1 MIRKLTTFILTLCTA
16 VSLSAQVITDGS
28 HWFDG
33 SAYYTAAELEGS
45 ILFSGASADG
55 TYEFEF
61 RLIYI
66 GTEGHFKLDK
76 AREESIVPFRTDY
89 GTIVRINGKGNAT
102 TLSFLNDKG
111 LSTWTLVKT
120 DKSHRD
126 CLATEFWAKSQPLE
140 KMMSTYVMN
149 THYLSVL
156 SKTQLRYMQEVLK
169 DKQNRSHVEQNNLE
183 LITSELK
190 VPDFHRINVGDLQA
204 LSEAKEPKTVTVTDE
219 LGFLD
224 ALKDNTKIILP
235 EGTRL
240 NLSKVLGKAS
250 CFKGEGRAFE
260 GYVEPHMQSGESTLV
275 SESVFDGKQLT
286 IVNLKNVTIC
296 GSDDCHIVVDP
307 AYAYVLNFVQCENI
321 NIENVTMGHTVEG
334 YCTGGVVGMYR
345 CSGMEIDSCDLYGCG
360 AYGLV
365 ADMTQGVTMT
375 RTIIRDCSY
384 GIMQLFGCSDAIF
397 SECSFYRN
405 REYSLVTVDAGCR
418 NILFEACRFFENCGL
433 LFDLQSRIQLRSCG
447 IVHNDPGAL
456 GDFRNHV
463 QQLDDETTIRIE
475 NY

>member
-1 MIRKLTTFILTLCTA
+1 MRKIATMIFALCAA
-16 VSLSAQVITDGS
+16 VCLSARGIPEGS

-33 SAYYTAAELEGS
+33 SAWYTATELEGG
-45 ILFSGASADG
+45 ILFSGDSADG
-55 TYEFEF
+55 TYTFEF
-61 RLIYI
+61 RLERAKAA
-66 GTEGHFKLDK
+66 GTYKLEK
-76 AREESIVPFRTDY
+76 ATDESIVPFRTEY
-89 GTIVRINGKGNAT
+89 GTKVKSVGKDGNILA
-102 TLSFLNDKG
+102 FLDEDG
-111 LSTWTLVKT
+111 LTSWTLIRT
-120 DKSHRD
+120 DKARRD

-140 KMMSTYVMN
+140 KMASSYVMN

-156 SKTQLRYMQEVLK
+156 SKTQLRYMKELLEGRK
-169 DKQNRSHVEQNNLE
+169 SRSYVEQTNLE
-183 LITSELK
+183 LICSELK

-204 LSEAKEPKTVTVTDE
+204 LSEARGPATVTVRDE
-219 LGFLD
+219 REFLD
-224 ALKDNTKIILP
+224 ALKDNTTILLP

-240 NLSKVLGKAS
+240 NLSRVLDRAS
-250 CFKGEGRAFE
+250 GFKGEGRVFE
-260 GYVEPHMQSGESTLV
+260 GYVEPHMQSGEPTLV
-275 SESVFDGKQLT
+275 SESVFDGHQLT
-286 IVNLKNVTIC
+286 IVNLRNVTIS

-307 AYAYVLNFVQCENI
+307 AYAYVLNFVQCQNI
-321 NIENVTMGHTVEG
+321 RIENVTMGHTVEG

-345 CSGMEIDSCDLYGCG
+345 CSDMVIDACDLYGCG

-365 ADMTQGVTMT
+365 ADTTRDVTMT

-384 GIMQLFGCSDAIF
+384 GIMQLFGCSGATF

-418 NILFEACRFFENCGL
+418 DILFEACRFFENRGL

-456 GDFRNHV
+456 GDFRNYV

>member
-1 MIRKLTTFILTLCTA
+1 MRKIATIIFALCAA
-16 VSLSAQVITDGS
+16 VCLSAQGIPEGS

-33 SAYYTAAELEGS
+33 SAWYTATELEGG
-45 ILFSGASADG
+45 ILFSGDSADG
-55 TYEFEF
+55 TYTFGF
-61 RLIYI
+61 RLARTKAA
-66 GTEGHFKLDK
+66 GTYKLEK
-76 AREESIVPFRTDY
+76 ASGESIVPFRTEY
-89 GTIVRINGKGNAT
+89 GTKVKALGKDGTILA
-102 TLSFLNDKG
+102 FLDG
-111 LSTWTLVKT
+111 DGQTSWTLVLT
-120 DKSHRD
+120 ERSHRD

-140 KMMSTYVMN
+140 KMASSYTMN

-156 SKTQLRYMQEVLK
+156 SKTQLRYMKELLEGRK
-169 DKQNRSHVEQNNLE
+169 NRSYVEQTNLE
-183 LITSELK
+183 LICSELN
-190 VPDFHRINVGDLQA
+190 VPDFHRVNVGDLQA
-204 LSEAKEPKTVTVTDE
+204 LSEAQGQNTVTVTDE
-219 LGFLD
+219 RGLLD
-224 ALKDNTKIILP
+224 ALKDNTTILLP

-250 CFKGEGRAFE
+250 CFKGEGRAYE
-260 GYVEPHMQSGESTLV
+260 GYVEPHMQSGEPTLV
-275 SESVFDGKQLT
+275 SESVFDGHQLT
-286 IVNLKNVTIC
+286 VVNLRNVTIS

-321 NIENVTMGHTVEG
+321 RIENVTMGHTAEG

-365 ADMTQGVTMT
+365 ADTTRDVTMT

-384 GIMQLFGCSDAIF
+384 GIMQLFGCSGATF

-405 REYSLVTVDAGCR
+405 REYSLVTVDAGCSGV
-418 NILFEACRFFENCGL
+418 LFEACRFFENHGL
-433 LFDLQSRIQLRSCG
+433 LFDLQSTIELKSCG
-447 IVHNDPGAL
+447 IVHNDPAAL

-463 QQLDDETTIRIE
+463 RQTDGNTTIRIE

>member
-1 MIRKLTTFILTLCTA
+1 MA
-16 VSLSAQVITDGS
+16 VCVAISLKAQTITDGS

-33 SAYYTAAELEGS
+33 SAWYTATELEGS
-45 ILFSGASADG
+45 ILFRGDSADG
-55 TYEFEF
+55 TYTFEF
-61 RLIYI
+61 RLER
-66 GTEGHFKLDK
+66 TK
-76 AREESIVPFRTDY
+76 AADTYRLMKATNESIVPFRTEY
-89 GTIVRINGKGNAT
+89 GTKVKAVGKGGAT
-102 TLSFLNDKG
+102 LTFLDEDG
-111 LSTWTLVKT
+111 LTSWTLVRT
-120 DKSHRD
+120 DKSQRD

-140 KMMSTYVMN
+140 KMASSYVMN

-156 SKTQLRYMQEVLK
+156 SKTQLRYMQELLMA
-169 DKQNRSHVEQNNLE
+169 KQSLSYVEQTNLE
-183 LITSELK
+183 LIGSELK

-204 LSEAKEPKTVTVTDE
+204 LSEAQGPKTVTVTDE

-321 NIENVTMGHTVEG
+321 NIENVTMGHTAEG

-418 NILFEACRFFENCGL
+418 NILFEACRFFENRGL
-433 LFDLQSRIQLRSCG
+433 LFDLQSRIQLKSCG

-463 QQLDDETTIRIE
+463 QQLDEETTIRIE

>member
-1 MIRKLTTFILTLCTA
+1 MRKIATMILALCA
-16 VSLSAQVITDGS
+16 AAILSARGIPEGS

-33 SAYYTAAELEGS
+33 SAWYTATELEGGM
-45 ILFSGASADG
+45 LFSGDSADG
-55 TYEFEF
+55 TYTFEF
-61 RLIYI
+61 CLTYTKTA
-66 GTEGHFKLDK
+66 GTYTLEEATG
-76 AREESIVPFRTDY
+76 ESIVPFRTGY
-89 GTIVRINGKGNAT
+89 GTEVKSVGKDGNILA
-102 TLSFLNDKG
+102 FLDEDG
-111 LSTWTLVKT
+111 LTSWTLIRT
-120 DKSHRD
+120 DKARRD

-140 KMMSTYVMN
+140 KMASSYVMN

-156 SKTQLRYMQEVLK
+156 SKTQLRYMKELLEGRK
-169 DKQNRSHVEQNNLE
+169 NRSYVEQTNLE
-183 LITSELK
+183 LICSELK

-204 LSEAKEPKTVTVTDE
+204 LSEAQGPNTVTVTDE
-219 LGFLD
+219 RGFLD
-224 ALKDNTKIILP
+224 ALKDNTTILLP

-250 CFKGEGRAFE
+250 CFKGEGRVFE
-260 GYVEPHMQSGESTLV
+260 GYVEPHMQSGEPTLV
-275 SESVFDGKQLT
+275 SESVFDGHQLT
-286 IVNLKNVTIC
+286 VVNLRNVTIS
-296 GSDDCHIVVDP
+296 GGDDCHIVVDP

-321 NIENVTMGHTVEG
+321 RIENVTMGHTAEG

-345 CSGMEIDSCDLYGCG
+345 CSDMVIDACDLYGCG

-365 ADMTQGVTMT
+365 ADTTQGVTMT

-384 GIMQLFGCSDAIF
+384 GIMQLFGCSGATF

-405 REYSLVTVDAGCR
+405 REYSLVTVDAGCSDV
-418 NILFEACRFFENCGL
+418 LFEACRFFENQGL

-456 GDFRNHV
+456 GDFRNYV
-463 QQLDDETTIRIE
+463 LQLDDETTIRIE

>member
-1 MIRKLTTFILTLCTA
+1 MRKIATIIFALCAA
-16 VSLSAQVITDGS
+16 VCLSAQGIPEGS

-33 SAYYTAAELEGS
+33 SAWYTATELEGS
-45 ILFSGASADG
+45 ILFSGDSADG
-55 TYEFEF
+55 TYTFGF
-61 RLIYI
+61 RLERTKAA
-66 GTEGHFKLDK
+66 GTYKLEK
-76 AREESIVPFRTDY
+76 ASGESIVPFRTEY
-89 GTIVRINGKGNAT
+89 GTKVKALGKDETILA
-102 TLSFLNDKG
+102 FLDEDG
-111 LSTWTLVKT
+111 QTSWTLVRT
-120 DKSHRD
+120 DKSQRD

-140 KMMSTYVMN
+140 KMASSYVMN

-156 SKTQLRYMQEVLK
+156 SKTQLRYMKELLEDRK
-169 DKQNRSHVEQNNLE
+169 NRSYVEQTNLE
-183 LITSELK
+183 LICSELK
-190 VPDFHRINVGDLQA
+190 VPDFHRVNVGDLQA
-204 LSEAKEPKTVTVTDE
+204 LSEAQGPATVTVRDE
-219 LGFLD
+219 RGFLD
-224 ALKDNTKIILP
+224 ALKDNTTILLP

-250 CFKGEGRAFE
+250 CFKGEGRAYE
-260 GYVEPHMQSGESTLV
+260 GYVEPHMQSGEPTLV
-275 SESVFDGKQLT
+275 SESVFDGHQLT
-286 IVNLKNVTIC
+286 VVNLRNVTIS
-296 GSDDCHIVVDP
+296 GGDDCHIVVDP

-321 NIENVTMGHTVEG
+321 RIENVTMGHTAEG

-365 ADMTQGVTMT
+365 ADTTRDVTMT

-384 GIMQLFGCSDAIF
+384 GIMQLFGCSGATF

-405 REYSLVTVDAGCR
+405 REYSLVTVDDRCS
-418 NILFEACRFFENCGL
+418 NVVFEECRFFENHGL

-447 IVHNDPGAL
+447 IVHNDPGSL

>member
-1 MIRKLTTFILTLCTA
+1 MRKIATMILALCA
-16 VSLSAQVITDGS
+16 AASLSARGIPEGS

-33 SAYYTAAELEGS
+33 SAWYTATELEGGM
-45 ILFSGASADG
+45 LFSGDSADG
-55 TYEFEF
+55 TYTFEF
-61 RLIYI
+61 RLERTKAA
-66 GTEGHFKLDK
+66 GTYKLEK
-76 AREESIVPFRTDY
+76 ATDESIVPFRTGY
-89 GTIVRINGKGNAT
+89 GTKVKSVGKDGNILA
-102 TLSFLNDKG
+102 FLDEDG
-111 LSTWTLVKT
+111 LTSWTLIRT
-120 DKSHRD
+120 DKARRD

-140 KMMSTYVMN
+140 KMASSYVMN

-156 SKTQLRYMQEVLK
+156 SKTQLRYMKELLEGRK
-169 DKQNRSHVEQNNLE
+169 SRSYVEQTNLE
-183 LITSELK
+183 LICSELK

-204 LSEAKEPKTVTVTDE
+204 LSEAQGPTTVTVRDE
-219 LGFLD
+219 REFLD
-224 ALKDNTKIILP
+224 ALKDNTTILLP

-240 NLSKVLGKAS
+240 NLSRVLDRAS
-250 CFKGEGRAFE
+250 GFKGEGRVFE
-260 GYVEPHMQSGESTLV
+260 GYVEPHMQSGEPTLV
-275 SESVFDGKQLT
+275 SESVFDGHQLT
-286 IVNLKNVTIC
+286 IVNLRNVTIS

-307 AYAYVLNFVQCENI
+307 AYAYVLNFVQCQNI
-321 NIENVTMGHTVEG
+321 RIENVTMGHTVEG

-345 CSGMEIDSCDLYGCG
+345 CSDMVIDACDLYGCG

-365 ADMTQGVTMT
+365 ADTTRDVTMT

-384 GIMQLFGCSDAIF
+384 GIMQLFGCSGATF

-418 NILFEACRFFENCGL
+418 DILFEACRFFENRGL

-456 GDFRNHV
+456 GDFRNYV

>member
-1 MIRKLTTFILTLCTA
+1 MRKIATMILALCAA
-16 VSLSAQVITDGS
+16 VCLSAQGIPEGS

-33 SAYYTAAELEGS
+33 SAWYTATELEGG
-45 ILFSGASADG
+45 ILFSGDSADG
-55 TYEFEF
+55 TYTFEF
-61 RLIYI
+61 RLARTKAA
-66 GTEGHFKLDK
+66 GTYKLEK
-76 AREESIVPFRTDY
+76 ASGESIVPFRTEY
-89 GTIVRINGKGNAT
+89 GTKVKALGKDGTILA
-102 TLSFLNDKG
+102 FLDG
-111 LSTWTLVKT
+111 DGQTSWTLVRT

-140 KMMSTYVMN
+140 KMASSYTMN

-156 SKTQLRYMQEVLK
+156 SKTQLRYMKELLEDRK
-169 DKQNRSHVEQNNLE
+169 NRSYVEQTNLE
-183 LITSELK
+183 LICSELK
-190 VPDFHRINVGDLQA
+190 VPDFHRVNVGDLQA
-204 LSEAKEPKTVTVTDE
+204 LSEARGPATVTVRDE
-219 LGFLD
+219 RGFLD
-224 ALKDNTKIILP
+224 ALKDNTTILLP

-240 NLSKVLGKAS
+240 NLSRVLDKAS
-250 CFKGEGRAFE
+250 GFKGEGRAYE
-260 GYVEPHMQSGESTLV
+260 GYVEPHMQSGEPTLV
-275 SESVFDGKQLT
+275 SESVFDGHQLT
-286 IVNLKNVTIC
+286 VVNLRNVTIS
-296 GSDDCHIVVDP
+296 GGDDCHIVVDP

-321 NIENVTMGHTVEG
+321 RIENVTMGHTAEG

-365 ADMTQGVTMT
+365 ADTTRDVTMT

-384 GIMQLFGCSDAIF
+384 GIMQLFGCSAAIF

-405 REYSLVTVDAGCR
+405 KEYSLVTVDAECSDVM
-418 NILFEACRFFENCGL
+418 FEACRFFENRGL

-456 GDFRNHV
+456 GDFRNYV

>member
-1 MIRKLTTFILTLCTA
+1 MRKIATIIFALCAA
-16 VSLSAQVITDGS
+16 VCLSAQGIPEGS

-33 SAYYTAAELEGS
+33 SAWYTANEQEDG
-45 ILFSGASADG
+45 ILFSGDSADG
-55 TYEFEF
+55 TYTFGF
-61 RLIYI
+61 RLARTKAA
-66 GTEGHFKLDK
+66 GTYKLEK
-76 AREESIVPFRTDY
+76 ASGESIVPFRTEY
-89 GTIVRINGKGNAT
+89 GTKVKVLGKDGTILA
-102 TLSFLNDKG
+102 FLDG
-111 LSTWTLVKT
+111 DGQTSWTLVRT
-120 DKSHRD
+120 DKSQRD
-126 CLATEFWAKSQPLE
+126 CLATEFWAKTQPLE
-140 KMMSTYVMN
+140 KMASSYVMN

-156 SKTQLRYMQEVLK
+156 SKTQLRYMKELLEGRK
-169 DKQNRSHVEQNNLE
+169 NRSYVEQTNLE
-183 LITSELK
+183 LICSELK
-190 VPDFHRINVGDLQA
+190 VPDFHRVNVGDLQA
-204 LSEAKEPKTVTVTDE
+204 LSEAQGPNTVTVTDE
-219 LGFLD
+219 RGFLD
-224 ALKDNTKIILP
+224 ALKDNTTILLP

-250 CFKGEGRAFE
+250 CFKGEGRAYE
-260 GYVEPHMQSGESTLV
+260 GYVEPHMQSGEPTLV
-275 SESVFDGKQLT
+275 SESVFDGHQLT
-286 IVNLKNVTIC
+286 VVNLRNVTIS

-321 NIENVTMGHTVEG
+321 RIENVTMGHTAEG

-365 ADMTQGVTMT
+365 ADTTRDVTMT

-384 GIMQLFGCSDAIF
+384 GIMQLFGCSGATF

-405 REYSLVTVDAGCR
+405 REFSMVTVDAGCSDV
-418 NILFEACRFFENCGL
+418 LFEACRFFENRGL

-447 IVHNDPGAL
+447 IVHNDPATL

-463 QQLDDETTIRIE
+463 RQTDGNTTIRIE